1 MMMSKISFI
10 LVLGI
15 NIAVA
20 QNFWNRFRHQ
30 EYPYYHED
38 NEFYNALQFN
48 PSRIRSYQM
57 VGIPSVMPTLR
68 NDAINDSFEAGVPP
82 IGPESDYGAR
92 HSPINILDYLLYRQH
107 VVPRNPFEIYRERAL
122 RKQEMVVRHAQTQ
135 SVIMA
140 EQYLSNFGS
149 NKDQTCTQRSFCDIA
164 TNDDLR
170 SETSIAAAEAIRMME
185 KMLNFAG
192 KESSR
197 YVTRQKYP
205 HISQLVASYTVGK
218 STQDRSLCAS
228 LFPCNDGIIQD
239 VEARQFSCKQI
250 GKICPGVSLSCGLC
264 AVLSPESCGAV
275 CPVAAIFCG
284 TSGYACSI
292 KSKEEADEQESNEE
306 EDGGAAA
313 AEEAEVGEEAE
324 VAEENEE
331 ETDIE
336 DSAEK
341 RSDDQVELKSE
352 AESDSKPQ
360 QETVKIESDKEST
373 NENLKSNINL
383 GLEDTQELDSAKHF
397 ENIKSPDFK
406 WKSEIHAH
414 KE

>member
-30 EYPYYHED
+30 EYPHYYED
-38 NEFYNALQFN
+38 NEFYNALMFN

-57 VGIPSVMPTLR
+57 VGIPSVGPTVR
-68 NDAINDSFEAGVPP
+68 NYAINDSFEAGVPP
-82 IGPESDYGAR
+82 IGPETDYGAR
-92 HSPINILDYLLYRQH
+92 NSPINILDYLLYRQH

-122 RKQEMVVRHAQTQ
+122 RKQEAVVRNAQTQ

-149 NKDQTCTQRSFCDIA
+149 NKDQRCTQRSFCDLA
-164 TNDDLR
+164 TSGDLR

-185 KMLNFAG
+185 KMLNVAG

-197 YVTRQKYP
+197 YQTRQKYP
-205 HISQLVASYTVGK
+205 HISQLIASYTVGK
-218 STQDRSLCAS
+218 STKDRRLCTS
-228 LFPCNDGIIQD
+228 LFPCNDGHIQD
-239 VEARQFSCKQI
+239 AEARQFSCKQI

-284 TSGYACSI
+284 TSGYACTI
-292 KSKEEADEQESNEE
+292 KAKEEANEQESNEE
-306 EDGGAAA
+306 GDIEAEAAEEGAA
-313 AEEAEVGEEAE
+313 AEEAGP
-324 VAEENEE
+324 AEENEE
-331 ETDIE
+331 ETVVE

-341 RSDDQVELKSE
+341 RSDDQEELKTDE
-352 AESDSKPQ
+352 QLDSKSQ
-360 QETVKIESDKEST
+360 QEIEEIVSDKDSK
-373 NENLKSNINL
+373 NENLTSNIDL
-383 GLEDTQELDSAKHF
+383 APEDKTEFDSAKHL
-397 ENIKSPDFK
+397 ENIKTPDFE
-406 WKSEIHAH
+406 WKSEIHDLND
-414 KE
+414 